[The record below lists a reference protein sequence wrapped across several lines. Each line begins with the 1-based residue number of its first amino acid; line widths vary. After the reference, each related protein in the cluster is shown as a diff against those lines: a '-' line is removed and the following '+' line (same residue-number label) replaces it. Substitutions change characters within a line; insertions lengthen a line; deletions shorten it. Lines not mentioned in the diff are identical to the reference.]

1 MSLLTG
7 KEVQIKVQTSPRR
20 VRKEAAGSREGAN
33 DMAKRKH
40 PGVVLLPPET
50 NGSGAWWRVRYVDPD
65 SGKRVRVTLDRTL
78 RTKAMR
84 EDHAVKLSERNGKR
98 RRELEDGAVRATGTT
113 LEEAERRFYAS
124 LAKKRPATIATYGEG
139 TRRFRQWAEANG
151 VRTCDH
157 LTRGRVVAFREWLLA
172 EDVAPATFNKRLR
185 AVKRQLSYWVDADL
199 CPKLDH
205 SDLKRLKQEEA
216 PTELREFLR
225 PAQVKRLLE
234 ASQRHDAAT
243 FSMTRREK
251 DGEAPKGG
259 TGRYTPVSGFTLFVL
274 LSGVRLSEALR
285 LQWKDV
291 DLEACDH
298 AGNAVGE
305 FRIRA
310 SESKTKKPR
319 VVTLG
324 VSPVLRRLLVAQ
336 RVRTGGRGRAWPD
349 VTEDV
354 AIKAM
359 RRLRVTYG
367 APPEFTWQALR
378 RTCSTYLVNSPGIF
392 GSASAYQA
400 AKQCG
405 HSVLVMEKNYSG
417 VVRGIDPM
425 LRDLESVLKVEGL
438 ADRIVRDVSEGR
450 SLAVA

>member
-234 ASQRHDAAT
+234 ASQRHRSRFLQESHARFCHVLRGELEREFAPQLAR
-243 FSMTRREK
+243 TRVSSTPLL
-251 DGEAPKGG
+251 DTLDLLASFEAWH
-259 TGRYTPVSGFTLFVL
+259 
-274 LSGVRLSEALR
+274 RLR
-285 LQWKDV
+285 
-291 DLEACDH
+291 CDQGLGL
-298 AGNAVGE
+298 A
-305 FRIRA
+305 RA
-310 SESKTKKPR
+310 SC
-319 VVTLG
+319 V
-324 VSPVLRRLLVAQ
+324 VAQ
-336 RVRTGGRGRAWPD
+336 SLLAAFAAAG
-349 VTEDV
+349 V
-354 AIKAM
+354 A
-359 RRLRVTYG
+359 
-367 APPEFTWQALR
+367 P
-378 RTCSTYLVNSPGIF
+378 
-392 GSASAYQA
+392 AS
-400 AKQCG
+400 
-405 HSVLVMEKNYSG
+405 
-417 VVRGIDPM
+417 
-425 LRDLESVLKVEGL
+425 
-438 ADRIVRDVSEGR
+438 DR
-450 SLAVA
+450 

>member
-1 MSLLTG
+1 
-7 KEVQIKVQTSPRR
+7 
-20 VRKEAAGSREGAN
+20 
-33 DMAKRKH
+33 
-40 PGVVLLPPET
+40 
-50 NGSGAWWRVRYVDPD
+50 
-65 SGKRVRVTLDRTL
+65 
-78 RTKAMR
+78 
-84 EDHAVKLSERNGKR
+84 
-98 RRELEDGAVRATGTT
+98 
-113 LEEAERRFYAS
+113 
-124 LAKKRPATIATYGEG
+124 
-139 TRRFRQWAEANG
+139 
-151 VRTCDH
+151 
-157 LTRGRVVAFREWLLA
+157 
-172 EDVAPATFNKRLR
+172 
-185 AVKRQLSYWVDADL
+185 
-199 CPKLDH
+199 LDH
-205 SDLKRLKQEEA
+205 SDLRRVKQEEA

-259 TGRYTPVSGFTLFVL
+259 TGRYTPVSGFVLFVL
-274 LSGVRLSEALR
+274 LSGVRLGEALR

-310 SESKTKKPR
+310 FESKTKKAR

-324 VSPVLRRLLVAQ
+324 VSPALRRLLVAQ
-336 RVRTGGRGRAWPD
+336 KVRTGGRGRVWPD
-349 VTEDV
+349 VTEDG

-392 GSASAYQA
+392 GAASAYQA

-417 VVRGIDPM
+417 VVRGIDPA
-425 LRDLESVLKVEGL
+425 LRDLESVLKTEGL
-438 ADRIVRDVSEGR
+438 ADRIVREASESGAA
-450 SLAVA
+450 LTVASG